1 MGLMFEQADLVKDRL
16 LKRKCW
22 TKRKKVEILAIFVS
36 SDIATI
42 I

>member
-1 MGLMFEQADLVKDRL
+1 MGLMFERADLVKDRL
-16 LKRKCW
+16 LERKCW
-22 TKRKKVEILAIFVS
+22 TKRKKVETLAIFVS

>member
-16 LKRKCW
+16 LERKCW
-22 TKRKKVEILAIFVS
+22 TKRKKVEVLAIFVS
-36 SDIATI
+36 YIATI

>member
-1 MGLMFEQADLVKDRL
+1 MGLMFELSDLVKDRL
-16 LKRKCW
+16 LRRKCW
-22 TKRKKVEILAIFVS
+22 TKRKKVEALAIFVS